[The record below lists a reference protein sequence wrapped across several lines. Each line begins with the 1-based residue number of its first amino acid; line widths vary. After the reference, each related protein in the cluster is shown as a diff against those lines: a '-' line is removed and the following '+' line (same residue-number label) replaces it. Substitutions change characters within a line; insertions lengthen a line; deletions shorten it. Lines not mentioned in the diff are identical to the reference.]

1 MKRQNVRKLILL
13 VSLLL
18 LPVTL
23 FYFSPVLI
31 IEGAA
36 VGVVTGSAMMFLL
49 LFISG
54 MIFGRGACGWI
65 MACGGFQEMLA
76 GVNDNPLKAE
86 KKKWIRWMIWG
97 SWFTGVI
104 TVIITFGAHDFKPFF
119 MTSYGVSVAQPWEYI
134 IYYAVLLVIGGVAL
148 ATGRRGFCAYGC
160 WMSPFMVLGRKFA
173 DALRLPGLRLIK
185 KGTET
190 CIGCGRCTNACP
202 SSLNVQNLMQSGTN
216 GHPECILCGNCAD
229 VCPKKLPGFA
239 LRCLK

>member
-119 MTSYGVSVAQPWEYI
+119 HDQLRGVCRSTMGVHH
-134 IYYAVLLVIGGVAL
+134 LLCCTACN
-148 ATGRRGFCAYGC
+148 RRGGAGDR
-160 WMSPFMVLGRKFA
+160 SPGV
-173 DALRLPGLRLIK
+173 LRLRLLDESVYGSGK
-185 KGTET
+185 K
-190 CIGCGRCTNACP
+190 
-202 SSLNVQNLMQSGTN
+202 
-216 GHPECILCGNCAD
+216 
-229 VCPKKLPGFA
+229 VC
-239 LRCLK
+239 